1 MNFINRISIIAPK
14 HYMLAVSL
22 PAGLSTTLDNLMTAG
37 QIIGGGLAGIILV
50 IAGIQLMTGGRNSVE
65 MGKTRIISLIIG
77 MILVSGCSVLKAFIG
92 GLMAF

>member
-1 MNFINRISIIAPK
+1 MNFLKMMSIIAPK
-14 HYMLAVSL
+14 PYMLAVTL

-37 QIIGGGLAGIILV
+37 QVIGGGVAGIILV
-50 IAGIQLMTGGRNSVE
+50 IAGVQLMTGGRNSVE

-77 MILVSGCSVLKAFIG
+77 MVLVSGCSVLKAFIG